1 MEGAQILIAGVGGL
15 GCSWASKAHLR
26 VNADVDLVLIDA
38 DESSFELS
46 KQAHVI
52 KLGAESN
59 ANGCAGLP
67 PLGEQRMRNLSKAS
81 MMLLK
86 DVELVILLLGL
97 GGGTGTGAGM
107 EFARQAKRSG
117 SVVITLAAE
126 PFESQKARREIAN
139 EGLLELERMSD
150 ICVRLSLDRLAW
162 QARERGSDW
171 TMGALWVEEFVEGLV
186 RTLMKM
192 GLINLDMM
200 DLKAIVSKDGKS
212 TLLVAQ
218 GDANEPDILFENAMR
233 APLAEIDIFGATG
246 CLLQIEGGLGMTV
259 SQVSQVADIFTSR
272 LDQNAQVILGARIS
286 EDLHTTLRVVA
297 VVSGKETD

>member
-1 MEGAQILIAGVGGL
+1 M
-15 GCSWASKAHLR
+15 
-26 VNADVDLVLIDA
+26 DLVLIDA

-52 KLGAESN
+52 KLGADSN

-81 MMLLK
+81 IMLRSKKLSWSYFYSAL
-86 DVELVILLLGL
+86 VEGLVQVQGWNLLGKPNV
-97 GGGTGTGAGM
+97 
-107 EFARQAKRSG
+107 QALFSLHWQQNLLNHK
-117 SVVITLAAE
+117 
-126 PFESQKARREIAN
+126 KARREIAE

-171 TMGALWVEEFVEGLV
+171 TMGALWAEEFVEGLV

-218 GDANEPDILFENAMR
+218 GDANE
-233 APLAEIDIFGATG
+233 
-246 CLLQIEGGLGMTV
+246 
-259 SQVSQVADIFTSR
+259 
-272 LDQNAQVILGARIS
+272 LDFSSKTQ
-286 EDLHTTLRVVA
+286 
-297 VVSGKETD
+297 